1 MIDLETFS
9 VKSSG
14 MFVSIGACKFDPFSG
29 AVDVDSTFYRR
40 VDWES
45 SWDAGREFDFSVL
58 RWWLKQNQEAREEIC
73 KRGQPLDKV
82 LADFHEWL
90 PFDPVVWGNGSNFDI
105 AILDHAYNG
114 DPKWKFWNI
123 RDVRT
128 VVDIASGI
136 VDRPKM
142 EGVCHNAL
150 EDAIHQAKYVCE
162 MVQKLREGK

>member
-1 MIDLETFS
+1 MIDIETLGTSIDCAFI
-9 VKSSG
+9 
-14 MFVSIGACKFDPFSG
+14 SIGACLFNPFSG
-29 AVDVDSTFYRR
+29 EVDTKNTFYRR
-40 VDWES
+40 IDWDSALKCRSFETS
-45 SWDAGREFDFSVL
+45 TI

-82 LADFHEWL
+82 LADLHEWL
-90 PFDPVVWGNGSNFDI
+90 PFDPIVWGNGSNFDI

-150 EDAIHQAKYVCE
+150 EDTIHQAKYVCK